1 LNYFKISRSITTLN
15 LRSLIQTMIKGDLIE
30 ILKKCRKYDSNAQRQ
45 LYEGFYRFGLSI
57 CVRYVANLEVAQ
69 ELLNDSY
76 LKVFTSIEKY
86 DKDMVFVTWFK
97 KIIVNTC
104 IDHLR
109 KSHRDLQL
117 GNLEEAIDLGV
128 EMDVFGKFSIE
139 EIAELIQQLPPAY
152 RTVFNLYVVEGY
164 EHKEIASML
173 GIEIKTST
181 SNLTRAR
188 KKLQE
193 LILSN

>member
-1 LNYFKISRSITTLN
+1 ML
-15 LRSLIQTMIKGDLIE
+15 KGDLVE

-45 LYEGFYRFGLSI
+45 LYESFYRFGLSI

-76 LKVFTSIEKY
+76 LKVFTSIDKY

-97 KIIVNTC
+97 RIIVNTC
-104 IDHLR
+104 IDYLR
-109 KSHRDLQL
+109 KSNRDLPVVD
-117 GNLEEAIDLGV
+117 LEQALDLGI
-128 EMDVFGKFSIE
+128 ELDVFGSFSIE
-139 EIAELIQQLPPAY
+139 EIGQLIQQLPPAY
-152 RTVFNLYVVEGY
+152 RTVFNLYVIEGY

-193 LILSN
+193 LILANEF